1 MFTDGAKSPSAD
13 ESGARGTVHVYE
25 GDDALLTCV
34 IRGAADNTVM
44 WKMEDRDRHSKR
56 VLTAGD
62 TRVTG
67 DRRFHILHDEGAY
80 NKLLHP
86 SSAY

>member
-1 MFTDGAKSPSAD
+1 M
-13 ESGARGTVHVYE
+13 YE

-67 DRRFHILHDEGAY
+67 DRRFHILHDEGMLFS
-80 NKLLHP
+80 LLGRFLL
-86 SSAY
+86 SFEGSLYST